1 MNIVVCVKQVPNPEI
16 PPGKFKIDPE
26 ARKVVPP
33 KGVAPVMSPFD
44 ERAVEGAL
52 RIKEQAGAK
61 ITVMSV
67 GPKQAAEV
75 VKFAISMGADEGI
88 LLSDKAFDDSDSF
101 GTAQILTRAIQKL
114 GACDLVLCGR
124 QAADWDAGQVGSIL
138 AENLGWPLVTR
149 ARSLKEAD
157 GKLLVEH
164 VTSDGYDVFEVTLP
178 AVVTVSQEI
187 GLPRLPTGKGI
198 LAAARKQIPVWTA
211 ADIGADAAMIG
222 PGAARTELLKL
233 SIPVHEAKCELITGE
248 NTAEAAIKLALR
260 LREAKIV

>member
-26 ARKVVPP
+26 ARKAVPP

-44 ERAVEGAL
+44 ERAVEVAL
-52 RIKEQAGAK
+52 RIKEQAGAR
-61 ITVMSV
+61 ITVVSM
-67 GPKQAAEV
+67 GPRQAAEV

-88 LLSDKAFDDSDSF
+88 ILTDKAFDDSDSF
-101 GTAQILTRAIQKL
+101 GTAHVLAKAIQKL

-138 AENLGWPLVTR
+138 AENLGWSLITR
-149 ARSLKEAD
+149 ARGVKAAD
-157 GKLLVEH
+157 GRLLVEH

-187 GLPRLPTGKGI
+187 GVPRLPTGKGI

-211 ADIGADAAMIG
+211 AEIGADAAMIG
-222 PGAARTELLKL
+222 PGAARTELLSL
-233 SIPVHEAKCELITGE
+233 SIPVHEARCEIIAGE
-248 NTAEAAIKLALR
+248 NTAEAAVKLALR